1 MPACS
6 PGWSLLSLDAIE
18 TSKTHKVYLLLKERI
33 TSGAFQPGH
42 RLPSEPHLAE
52 THGLSRVTI
61 RRALDGL
68 ARDGLIIR
76 QAGSGTFVSDNSS
89 RPPVSAD
96 LANMMAHLTAM
107 GRSTQVRLLAFS
119 YVVPPP
125 PIAAALKLKPGER
138 SQSSLRVRSID
149 NVPFSYLTTHVPER
163 IGLTYT
169 RHDLGSRPLLELLE
183 RSGVV
188 ATKAN
193 QTISATLAGPET
205 AEALD
210 VEIGSA
216 LISLTRI
223 VLGVDGR
230 GIEHL
235 SALYRPDMH
244 AFHMEML
251 RKGDGANRHWRP
263 TAGAPTAGKAS
274 KPNHPDGQE
283 MTLATSAR
291 RRA

>member
-1 MPACS
+1 M
-6 PGWSLLSLDAIE
+6 DAIE

-33 TSGAFQPGH
+33 TSGAFLPGH
-42 RLPSEPHLAE
+42 RLPSEPHLAQS
-52 THGLSRVTI
+52 HGLSRVTI

-68 ARDGLIIR
+68 ARDGLITR
-76 QAGSGTFVSDNSS
+76 QAGSGTFVSDTSS
-89 RPPVSAD
+89 RPPVVAD
-96 LANMMAHLTAM
+96 LSNMMAHLTAM
-107 GRSTQVRLLAFS
+107 GRATQVRLLAFS
-119 YVVPPP
+119 YVTPPAA
-125 PIAAALKLKPGER
+125 IAAALKLKSGER
-138 SQSSLRVRSID
+138 TQSSLRVRTMD
-149 NVPFSYLTTHVPER
+149 GVPFSYLATHVPER
-163 IGLTYT
+163 IGVTYT
-169 RHDLGSRPLLELLE
+169 EHDLGSRPLLELLE

-188 ATKAN
+188 ATKAD
-193 QTISATLAGPET
+193 QTISATLAGPEA

-216 LISLTRI
+216 LISLTRV

-263 TAGAPTAGKAS
+263 TTGASTTGTPTTGTPAS
-274 KPNHPDGQE
+274 PNYPNGQ
-283 MTLATSAR
+283 TTITATSAR

>member
-1 MPACS
+1 MGQQP
-6 PGWSLLSLDAIE
+6 LDAIE

-33 TSGAFQPGH
+33 TSGVFLPGQ

-52 THGLSRVTI
+52 SHGLSRVTI

-68 ARDGLIIR
+68 ARDGLITR
-76 QAGSGTFVSDNSS
+76 QAGSGTFVSDMSC
-89 RPPVSAD
+89 RPPMVAD
-96 LANMMAHLTAM
+96 LSNMMAHLTAM
-107 GRSTQVRLLAFS
+107 GRATQVRLVAFS
-119 YVVPPP
+119 YVTPPAA
-125 PIAAALKLKPGER
+125 IATALKLKPGER
-138 SQSSLRVRSID
+138 TQSSLRVRSMD
-149 NVPFSYLTTHVPER
+149 GVPFSYLATHVPER

-169 RHDLGSRPLLELLE
+169 EHDLGSRPLLELLE

-188 ATKAN
+188 ACRAD
-193 QTISATLAGPET
+193 QTISATLAGPDA

-216 LISLTRI
+216 LISLTRVVI
-223 VLGVDGR
+223 GVDGR

-251 RKGDGANRHWRP
+251 RKGDGENRHWRP
-263 TAGAPTAGKAS
+263 MTGAPATTTLSAGKTNQ
-274 KPNHPDGQE
+274 PTHPDGRQPA
-283 MTLATSAR
+283 LAASAR

>member
-1 MPACS
+1 M
-6 PGWSLLSLDAIE
+6 DAIE

-33 TSGAFQPGH
+33 TSGAFLPGH

-52 THGLSRVTI
+52 AHGLSRVTI

-68 ARDGLIIR
+68 ARDGLITR
-76 QAGSGTFVSDNSS
+76 QAGSGTFVADISS
-89 RPPVSAD
+89 RPPVVAD
-96 LANMMAHLTAM
+96 LSNMMAHLTAM

-119 YVVPPP
+119 YVTPPP
-125 PIAAALKLKPGER
+125 AIAKALKLRQGER
-138 SQSSLRVRSID
+138 TQSSLRVRSMD
-149 NVPFSYLTTHVPER
+149 DVPFSYLATHVPER

-169 RHDLGSRPLLELLE
+169 EHDLGSRPLLELLE

-188 ATKAN
+188 ATKAD
-193 QTISATLAGPET
+193 QTLSATLAGPEA
-205 AEALD
+205 AEALN

-263 TAGAPTAGKAS
+263 TTGAPAASTAN
-274 KPNHPDGQE
+274 KPDHPDGQH
-283 MTLATSAR
+283 TARATSAR